1 MLSSYT
7 PCNKHHAA
15 HLSVHILKV
24 FHIFIFHFSEK
35 CIRFP
40 FHLQDLRHKNPADGV
55 PFSFV
60 SSLGSY
66 LFAVCHTPHRP
77 HIPPSRLWT
86 DSFVASLF
94 DLPRHSHEGLPSLYF
109 LISPVFFRHPFS
121 LPGMPPH
128 LFWRNF
134 RSMKHAFYAP
144 ETIAFLFFSLFL
156 SYIYS
161 SEIIH
166 HSPFFL
172 GTFSCVTAF
181 FSPYI
186 PSIQKK

>member
-109 LISPVFFRHPFS
+109 LISPVVFSAILFPFQACLHIFFGGIS
-121 LPGMPPH
+121 
-128 LFWRNF
+128 
-134 RSMKHAFYAP
+134 AA
-144 ETIAFLFFSLFL
+144 
-156 SYIYS
+156 
-161 SEIIH
+161 
-166 HSPFFL
+166 
-172 GTFSCVTAF
+172 
-181 FSPYI
+181 
-186 PSIQKK
+186 